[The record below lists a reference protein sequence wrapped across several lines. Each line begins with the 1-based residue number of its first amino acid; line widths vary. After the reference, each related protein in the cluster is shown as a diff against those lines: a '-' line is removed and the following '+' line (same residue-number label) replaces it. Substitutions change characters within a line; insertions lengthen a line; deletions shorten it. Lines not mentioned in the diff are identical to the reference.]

1 MSNPTPRPPDLVIWN
16 PAASSKAG
24 LPTNGIGQEDLR
36 RTMRPADLG
45 DDLFVG
51 ELRVTWAPTRARL
64 RSEVSPVTTRDA
76 LDEAM
81 HRETVDGAMSALL
94 ERGVW
99 MADVDT
105 MTRAIHAVYCG
116 IMADHEH
123 PNEKDRDQ
131 ARQLIAAIGQSIGTG
146 AGATKD

>member
-1 MSNPTPRPPDLVIWN
+1 M
-16 PAASSKAG
+16 
-24 LPTNGIGQEDLR
+24 
-36 RTMRPADLG
+36 TMR
-45 DDLFVG
+45 
-51 ELRVTWAPTRARL
+51 E
-64 RSEVSPVTTRDA
+64 A

-81 HRETVDGAMSALL
+81 HRENADGAMSALL

-105 MTRAIHAVYCG
+105 MTQAIHSVYCG

-146 AGATKD
+146 ARPSGA

>member
-1 MSNPTPRPPDLVIWN
+1 MSNPTPRPRYLVIWN
-16 PAASSKAG
+16 SAAGSKAG
-24 LPTNGIGQEDLR
+24 LPSSGTGEEDLR
-36 RTMRPADLG
+36 RTMRTADLG
-45 DDLFVG
+45 HSLFVG
-51 ELRVTWAPTRARL
+51 ERRVTWAPTRARL

-81 HRETVDGAMSALL
+81 HRDTVDGAMSALL

-146 AGATKD
+146 TGATTD

>member
-1 MSNPTPRPPDLVIWN
+1 MTVRE
-16 PAASSKAG
+16 A
-24 LPTNGIGQEDLR
+24 
-36 RTMRPADLG
+36 M
-45 DDLFVG
+45 
-51 ELRVTWAPTRARL
+51 
-64 RSEVSPVTTRDA
+64 
-76 LDEAM
+76 DEAM
-81 HRETVDGAMSALL
+81 HRETADGAMSALL

-105 MTRAIHAVYCG
+105 MTQAIHNVYCG

-146 AGATKD
+146 AGPSGG